1 MTFKEKMYYLITSY
15 LEGGYNTDTFCDLF
29 TDTFNLELDGSLRE
43 KEEQVFEDLRKIT
56 CRFSPFEEDLKIPN
70 AFSDEQ
76 EVKDKVIEAINIL
89 GLTNK

>member
-1 MTFKEKMYYLITSY
+1 M
-15 LEGGYNTDTFCDLF
+15 
-29 TDTFNLELDGSLRE
+29 ELDDSLTE
-43 KEEQVFEDLRKIT
+43 KEEQVFEDLMKIT

-76 EVKDKVIEAINIL
+76 EVKDKVIETINIL